1 MSHASIQ
8 GKKMP
13 ELAGSGG
20 RQSTQDLLAAMG
32 SLVFPLSQM
41 ESHGD
46 ALIRG
51 HAHSL

>member
-1 MSHASIQ
+1 MSHTSIQ

-20 RQSTQDLLAAMG
+20 RQSTQDLLAAVG
-32 SLVFPLSQM
+32 SLVFPLSWM
-41 ESHGD
+41 ENHGD

-51 HAHSL
+51 HSHSL